1 MPNDFDY
8 AVEVRHLDFYR
19 KDEVERQFNQLLTKH
34 NVNRVVFDTRSLFG
48 DDTLVDEATLEAK
61 RSKPKVPPH
70 VIRTA
75 HHPFIR
81 VTEPMDRALGAWV
94 LEQWVNKVLQWI
106 EQGVVPY
113 IFFHTPDNATAPQLA
128 VKFNRMLHQQ
138 NAEVALLCDWAE
150 DDRQTA
156 LF

>member
-1 MPNDFDY
+1 
-8 AVEVRHLDFYR
+8 
-19 KDEVERQFNQLLTKH
+19 
-34 NVNRVVFDTRSLFG
+34 
-48 DDTLVDEATLEAK
+48 
-61 RSKPKVPPH
+61 
-70 VIRTA
+70 
-75 HHPFIR
+75 
-81 VTEPMDRALGAWV
+81 MDRALGVWV

-138 NAEVALLCDWAE
+138 NTEVALLCDWAE